1 MTNQNTVADWILE
14 KYPESKFLQ
23 PFSLTVAVLLLFF
36 VWTWIDGSSINYEPG
51 RFADGRIT
59 AEWIRY
65 GFPMYILG
73 SPILVGIGLV
83 MALPFAWIAR
93 KTYSLLGWLAMLL
106 VFIALILH
114 AWERSSPEGRMLNA
128 LKLPPPPDTQ
138 ILRLLKY
145 DSFSDGTTTQG
156 VCTTTPEY
164 VDALIAKH
172 QLKTTEHAAAMAHLP
187 GFPRYPEDRHGS
199 VYRNSLLE
207 IYHDQQQGQLYFSYV
222 TLPPP
227 NEREKYRK

>member
-1 MTNQNTVADWILE
+1 VNSTAE
-14 KYPESKFLQ
+14 KYPEPKLLQ
-23 PFSLTVAVLLLFF
+23 PYSLTTAVLLLYF
-36 VWTWIDGSSINYEPG
+36 VWIWIDGSSINYEPG
-51 RFADGRIT
+51 RFAEGRTT

-65 GFPMYILG
+65 GFPIYILG

-93 KTYSLLGWLAMLL
+93 KTNLLLGWLAMLL

-114 AWERSSPEGRMLNA
+114 AWERSSPEGRMQMA
-128 LKLPPPPDTQ
+128 LKLTPPPDTQ
-138 ILRLLKY
+138 ILHLRRY

-156 VCTTTPEY
+156 ICTTTPEY
-164 VDALIAKH
+164 VDALITKH
-172 QLKTTEHAAAMAHLP
+172 QLKTTEHAAAMAHVP
-187 GFPRYPEDRHGS
+187 GFPRYPEDRHAS

-207 IYHDQQQGQLYFSYV
+207 IYHDQQQGQLYYSYK

-227 NEREKYRK
+227 SEREKYRK